1 MKKISLFNLNS
12 IYCLTLIFNIVLI
25 ESNGQLTK
33 TPLTNQLI
41 YGQPSAYNRLLI
53 KERIDQNEQQNRQI
67 DPMINNHHQ
76 NHEPYGAV
84 FMNNLWPHLQHYQ
97 HFQQQMPQNQ
107 NNYQFFDRY
116 QQQFSVDRNNKFH
129 SQPNYYQNYQN
140 QNRDRIPIIERNPMD
155 FRRNFEIPKQ
165 SEIILRQ
172 PLIPERKKFIE
183 NQDLRHSTELMM
195 KNQKPAPIMEFQPMA
210 RHVLMPLNYGIP
222 QQSPIYPQLFI
233 NPTPMLIARND
244 FENKTS
250 IKRINKNSN
259 IENKNHDLNY
269 NSNLVHETWK
279 QRGLN
284 SEKHINKSEDFI
296 RYYNR
301 QHLNP
306 MSENISNRSKYL
318 IAGITAGIVIII
330 ILIIMILIIIWKRKI
345 SSRNEDIEGKR
356 SSSWT
361 TNTLPSQMSTNAI
374 NSHWIPSAR
383 INSRT
388 QRHIN

>member
-1 MKKISLFNLNS
+1 
-12 IYCLTLIFNIVLI
+12 
-25 ESNGQLTK
+25 
-33 TPLTNQLI
+33 
-41 YGQPSAYNRLLI
+41 
-53 KERIDQNEQQNRQI
+53 
-67 DPMINNHHQ
+67 
-76 NHEPYGAV
+76 
-84 FMNNLWPHLQHYQ
+84 
-97 HFQQQMPQNQ
+97 
-107 NNYQFFDRY
+107 
-116 QQQFSVDRNNKFH
+116 
-129 SQPNYYQNYQN
+129 
-140 QNRDRIPIIERNPMD
+140 
-155 FRRNFEIPKQ
+155 
-165 SEIILRQ
+165 
-172 PLIPERKKFIE
+172 
-183 NQDLRHSTELMM
+183 
-195 KNQKPAPIMEFQPMA
+195 
-210 RHVLMPLNYGIP
+210 
-222 QQSPIYPQLFI
+222 
-233 NPTPMLIARND
+233 MLIARND